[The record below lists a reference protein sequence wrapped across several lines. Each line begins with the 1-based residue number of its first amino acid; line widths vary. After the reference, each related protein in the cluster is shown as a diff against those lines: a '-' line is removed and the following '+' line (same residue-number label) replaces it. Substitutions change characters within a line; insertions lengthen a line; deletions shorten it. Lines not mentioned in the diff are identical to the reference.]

1 MFKPRKGCLLNILLI
16 VAFSVSVS
24 LATPAFSGAWLREKG
39 TGFSSVSAS
48 AAVAR
53 NVTQT
58 IYLEYGVRE
67 DLTLG
72 AEVGST
78 FNANGTQSGSATVFL
93 RRPIRANDGPNVW
106 SYELGIGAGWTGYA
120 ISPSSKTGLSWG
132 RGYKINQMNG
142 WMAVDASVLLDVY
155 SADYSAKIDA
165 TIGLNFNGHLAGM
178 IQIFHTENASGPAT
192 SIAPSFVVKPLTDK
206 PALRLQVGGETQ
218 VGRPQ
223 NVAFKISLWR
233 DF

>member
-1 MFKPRKGCLLNILLI
+1 LNILLI

-48 AAVAR
+48 AEIAQ
-53 NVTQT
+53 NITQT

-78 FNANGTQSGSATVFL
+78 LSANGTQSGSATVFL
-93 RRPIRANDGPNVW
+93 RRPIRANDGPTVW

-120 ISPSSKTGLSWG
+120 ISPSLKTGLSWG

-165 TIGLNFNGHLAGM
+165 TFIGPF
-178 IQIFHTENASGPAT
+178 
-192 SIAPSFVVKPLTDK
+192 DK
-206 PALRLQVGGETQ
+206 TIIDI
-218 VGRPQ
+218 
-223 NVAFKISLWR
+223 VAMHH
-233 DF
+233 